1 MIRKNILIVCALEV
15 ETQEKLDDWR
25 PHNLLITGVGK
36 VNATHRLTKRL
47 FVDGSINHDARINLV
62 INYGTAGSRKYK
74 KGDLIDCTRFI
85 QRDMDV
91 TGLGFQIGETPFE
104 REPSIVIESKS
115 KFNPIGINAT
125 CGTGDNFV
133 EDRTNYYGEVVD
145 MEAYALAK
153 VCHYFDVPFI
163 SFKYISD
170 GADINANDDWEE
182 NVGKGIEVFQSKVL
196 EELQ

>member
-1 MIRKNILIVCALEV
+1 MNKNILIVSALEV
-15 ETQEKLDDWR
+15 ETQGKLEDWR
-25 PHNLLITGVGK
+25 PYNLLITGVGK
-36 VNATHRLTKRL
+36 VNATYSLTKRL
-47 FVDGSINHDARINLV
+47 QIDGSMNFDSRINLV

-91 TGLGFQIGETPFE
+91 TGLGFQKGETPFE
-104 REPSIVIESKS
+104 KEPSIVIESKS

-153 VCHYFDVPFI
+153 VCHNFDVPFI

-182 NVGKGIEVFQSKVL
+182 NVSKGIEQFIGKVISKI
-196 EELQ
+196 

>member
-1 MIRKNILIVCALEV
+1 MNKNILIVSALEV
-15 ETQEKLDDWR
+15 ETQGKLEDWR
-25 PHNLLITGVGK
+25 PYNLLITGVGK
-36 VNATHRLTKRL
+36 VNATYSLTKRL
-47 FVDGSINHDARINLV
+47 QIDGSMNFDSRINLV

-91 TGLGFQIGETPFE
+91 TGLGFQKGETPFE
-104 REPSIVIESKS
+104 KEPSIVIESKS

-125 CGTGDNFV
+125 CGTGDSFV

-153 VCHYFDVPFI
+153 VCHNFDVPFI

-182 NVGKGIEVFQSKVL
+182 NVSKGIEQFIGKVISKI
-196 EELQ
+196 

>member
-1 MIRKNILIVCALEV
+1 MNKNILIVSALEI
-15 ETQEKLDDWR
+15 ETQGKLEDWR
-25 PHNLLITGVGK
+25 PYNLLITGVGK
-36 VNATHRLTKRL
+36 VNATYSLTKRL
-47 FVDGSINHDARINLV
+47 QIDGSMNYDSRINLV

-91 TGLGFQIGETPFE
+91 TGLGFQKGETPFE
-104 REPSIVIESKS
+104 KEPSIVIESKS

-125 CGTGDNFV
+125 CGTGDSFV

-153 VCHYFDVPFI
+153 VCHNFDVPFI

-170 GADINANDDWEE
+170 GADTNANDDWEE
-182 NVGKGIEVFQSKVL
+182 NVSKGIEQFIGKVISKI
-196 EELQ
+196 

>member
-1 MIRKNILIVCALEV
+1 
-15 ETQEKLDDWR
+15 
-25 PHNLLITGVGK
+25 
-36 VNATHRLTKRL
+36 
-47 FVDGSINHDARINLV
+47 
-62 INYGTAGSRKYK
+62 
-74 KGDLIDCTRFI
+74 
-85 QRDMDV
+85 MDV
-91 TGLGFQIGETPFE
+91 TGLGFQKGETPFE

-182 NVGKGIEVFQSKVL
+182 NVAKGIEVFQSKVL

>member
-1 MIRKNILIVCALEV
+1 MNKNILIVSALEI
-15 ETQEKLDDWR
+15 ETQGKLEDWR
-25 PHNLLITGVGK
+25 PYNLLITGVGK
-36 VNATHRLTKRL
+36 VNATYSLTKRL
-47 FVDGSINHDARINLV
+47 QIDGSMNYDSRINLV

-104 REPSIVIESKS
+104 KEPSIVIESKS

-153 VCHYFDVPFI
+153 VCHNFDVPFI

-182 NVGKGIEVFQSKVL
+182 NVSKGIEQFIGKVISKI
-196 EELQ
+196 